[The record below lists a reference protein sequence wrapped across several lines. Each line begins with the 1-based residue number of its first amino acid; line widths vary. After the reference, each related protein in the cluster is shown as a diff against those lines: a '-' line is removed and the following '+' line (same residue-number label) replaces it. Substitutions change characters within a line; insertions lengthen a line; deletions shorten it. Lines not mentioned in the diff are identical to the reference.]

1 MVSVQMNII
10 KKVRGST
17 PQRKTRRKMKR
28 VNMWKTQKVIMN
40 LMRMRTMECI
50 RTIAIRT
57 RSRRF
62 ALRMNKRAVRLMSKT
77 LVKQISK
84 CIHLSN
90 KEASF
95 RTVKNKKRNRPE
107 MMMNMTKK
115 K

>member
-1 MVSVQMNII
+1 
-10 KKVRGST
+10 
-17 PQRKTRRKMKR
+17 
-28 VNMWKTQKVIMN
+28 
-40 LMRMRTMECI
+40 MECI
-50 RTIAIRT
+50 RTIAIRI

-95 RTVKNKKRNRPE
+95 KTVRNKKRNPLE
-107 MMMNMTKK
+107 MMMNTTKK

>member
-1 MVSVQMNII
+1 M
-10 KKVRGST
+10 
-17 PQRKTRRKMKR
+17 
-28 VNMWKTQKVIMN
+28 
-40 LMRMRTMECI
+40 MECI

-77 LVKQISK
+77 SVKQISK

-90 KEASF
+90 KEASSK
-95 RTVKNKKRNRPE
+95 TVKNKRKNRPE
-107 MMMNMTKK
+107 KMMNTMKK